1 MILKT
6 NLHFHAANDEK
17 AVRYDIYQGI
27 DRAKKR
33 EFDVLAYTS
42 HKKFGFR
49 QEYADFAA
57 KKEILLIP
65 GIEAE
70 IERKHVVILNCN
82 KGAEELKT
90 FKELADY
97 KKKNPQI
104 FILAPH
110 PFVFSLKSL
119 YSKLLENIDLFDAIE
134 LTVFSNKIFNFNKKA
149 TEVAIKY
156 QKPLIATSDTHFL
169 KDLNRGY
176 CLIDVEVPTLRPCV
190 GGRDP
195 DRNVGKKTMESIF
208 TSLKK
213 GNFENKLDNMG
224 LFAMAEFQLKLRY
237 YSIFQPSRLAN
248 I

>member
-1 MILKT
+1 MTSMILKT
-6 NLHFHAANDEK
+6 NLHFHTANDEK

-27 DRAKKR
+27 DYAKER
-33 EFDVLAYTS
+33 GFDVLAYTS

-49 QEYADFAA
+49 QEYADYAA
-57 KKEILLIP
+57 KKGILLIP

-70 IERKHVVILNCN
+70 IKRKHVVILNCN

-90 FKELADY
+90 FKEFADY

-119 YSKLLENIDLFDAIE
+119 YSKLLKNIDLFDAIE

-149 TEVAIKY
+149 REVAEKY
-156 QKPLIATSDTHFL
+156 QKPLIASSDTHFL

-176 CLIDVEVPTLRPCV
+176 AWLMPKKKLRKASLP
-190 GGRDP
+190 P
-195 DRNVGKKTMESIF
+195 
-208 TSLKK
+208 LKK
-213 GNFENKLDNMG
+213 EILRTNSTIWGFSQWLNFRLNSCFTRFSNRINPLFRNPFDSNFEK
-224 LFAMAEFQLKLRY
+224 RY
-237 YSIFQPSRLAN
+237 Y
-248 I
+248 